1 MSDRKV
7 KVVWSHDSGGNELTA
22 KQINVVLGLLE
33 LTAKQINVVLGLL
46 KRLPGYQEE
55 VYEWRVEKHEAEP
68 LIFNGKVLCQPR
80 PTVFFF
86 GETRVKDEAGAL
98 ILCRENYL
106 FEIGPRGGLT
116 QLMGRKQKYLGRS
129 K

>member
-7 KVVWSHDSGGNELTA
+7 KVVSHGNSTIQVFTPDALNKYQVNA
-22 KQINVVLGLLE
+22 VKHLLR
-33 LTAKQINVVLGLL
+33 K
-46 KRLPGYQEE
+46 LPGYQEE
-55 VYEWRVEKHEAEP
+55 VFEYRVEVHEAEP
-68 LIFNGKVLCQPR
+68 LIVKGKVLCQPR

-116 QLMGRKQKYLGRS
+116 QLMGRKKYL
-129 K
+129 